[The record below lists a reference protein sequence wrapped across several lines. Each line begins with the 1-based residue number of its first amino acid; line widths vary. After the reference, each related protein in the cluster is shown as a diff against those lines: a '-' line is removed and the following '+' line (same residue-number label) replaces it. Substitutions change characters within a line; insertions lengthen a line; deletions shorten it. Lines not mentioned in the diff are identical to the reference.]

1 VTSKEAKL
9 DMWINFDLASPE
21 EQVRRL
27 ERFVDIS
34 AIAKMNPPA
43 FGSDE
48 VCNLHVMPRN
58 SRLLDLASHQHK
70 RGKWFRIFQGKFT
83 CQGGANNGAVCS
95 PFGPDP
101 NYPVPDICVGAPCG
115 SRRTPRVGDCNVDMT
130 VSVDELVTGL
140 DMAMNESGTGECPRF
155 EGNDDGKVTIYELF
169 AAVDAAVG
177 PRFRDAEESLLYST
191 TTYADPLILALHP
204 PLRLGGRYSTDEERT
219 LTYCGLYD
227 NGFANPDEVKRRSTA
242 PERSACTP
250 THCADGMV
258 GVPCGGGSSIERDR
272 SCDSSPGAGDGLCDA
287 CRVGFGVTT
296 DDEMFVLVGS
306 YVID

>member
-1 VTSKEAKL
+1 
-9 DMWINFDLASPE
+9 
-21 EQVRRL
+21 
-27 ERFVDIS
+27 
-34 AIAKMNPPA
+34 
-43 FGSDE
+43 
-48 VCNLHVMPRN
+48 
-58 SRLLDLASHQHK
+58 
-70 RGKWFRIFQGKFT
+70 
-83 CQGGANNGAVCS
+83 
-95 PFGPDP
+95 
-101 NYPVPDICVGAPCG
+101 
-115 SRRTPRVGDCNVDMT
+115 MT

-155 EGNDDGKVTIYELF
+155 DGNDDGKVTIDELV